1 LASSKPP
8 DRLAVD
14 ANPILAALL
23 GGRARRVFF
32 EGAISEFAVP
42 ERVISEVQ
50 RYVPR
55 VAQKLG
61 VEQAFLEYA
70 LNLLPLRVYPAR
82 RYARAVREARRRIER
97 RDPTDVDV
105 LALALHLDVPL
116 WSNDRDFEDT
126 GVSRLT
132 SAELLAI
139 VFEDRGH

>member
-1 LASSKPP
+1 MASLKPP
-8 DRLAVD
+8 ARLAVD
-14 ANPILAALL
+14 ANPILSALL
-23 GGRARRVFF
+23 GGQARRVFF
-32 EGAISEFAVP
+32 ESTIREFAVP

-55 VAQKLG
+55 LAQKLG

-126 GVSRLT
+126 GVSRFT
-132 SAELLAI
+132 TAELLA
-139 VFEDRGH
+139 VLFEGRGQ

>member
-23 GGRARRVFF
+23 GGQARRVFF
-32 EGAISEFAVP
+32 ESAISEFAVP

-70 LNLLPLRVYPAR
+70 LNLLPLRVYSAR

-97 RDPTDVDV
+97 RDPTDDV

-126 GVSRLT
+126 GVSRFT
-132 SAELLAI
+132 TAELLAI
-139 VFEDRGH
+139 LFGGRGH